1 MSVKKS
7 KQVEQLEQIEKLL
20 DKHLSKTIK
29 VERCNK
35 ELDASMWVIQMSA
48 GSSYF
53 SGASTAKEV
62 FKIYMK
68 EYDEC
73 ISKAVQE

>member
-1 MSVKKS
+1 
-7 KQVEQLEQIEKLL
+7 
-20 DKHLSKTIK
+20 
-29 VERCNK
+29 
-35 ELDASMWVIQMSA
+35 MSA